1 MVEKLAKLRERL
13 GSPGAAERV
22 ADLALGMM
30 AKKAVRE

>member
-13 GSPGAAERV
+13 GTPGAPQRV

-30 AKKAVRE
+30 R